1 MKVKI
6 ANLPKGY
13 KVFNGKIIRTMKEGG
28 STNKTLKAVSRD
40 KANLEAEKG
49 ETALTDLN
57 NEGSFELYNIGGK
70 RHTEGGTPLNLPE
83 QSFVF
88 SDTRK
93 MLLSTE
99 ELKTLGIDSKT
110 KMTPAEASKK
120 FPLNKYIE
128 ILEDKTS
135 DKISVDTAEEMIN
148 ANKIK
153 LSQIA
158 FLQESKKDFQD
169 GLPVA
174 AYPFLISKG
183 INPQE
188 LEAKIAEKNA
198 PQQMQSPEMSQ
209 EQMAMGPQQGAL
221 QQFTGPPQGGMPP
234 MGPQGGMPPEMMAA
248 QEMPPMGRYGTEL
261 PQAMFGMAGLKYAN
275 PFMKNRDEKLQKDVS
290 DMMGMAKTFAGGMAY
305 GGATHKMPDGT
316 VHPGATHEDYMN
328 NMSMYAQKG
337 VEMYKNPQMMQNG
350 GPPDIAKAMQLSANP
365 ASGIMGAIKDGTAN
379 NAMSAWFS
387 GDVNGWA
394 NAGPARYGTEV
405 PKYQGGGTSKVIK
418 NALDDVVKGIKK
430 VPYKIQ
436 AFPTNVGKFVNRT
449 TNTNLNPLMF
459 DPMDNVLISKGGN
472 SRPNIGINTQGVGNL
487 TITPDKYNSDISLG
501 DFNLNTPY
509 RDPDLRTMTQNSNFG
524 KISLMHKGL
533 NSQYALNQG
542 GLTFNPKID
551 VTLEAGS
558 TLDPSI
564 TAAQSLDIL
573 KFFNIEQA
581 NLKPWSNDIDWTTTD
596 FSNVA
601 KDFITTPKGEIV
613 YNGKKIK
620 ITSLNPQGLQ
630 ELEKARKF
638 HNQHGSN
645 SNLQY
650 QLFNNEFSGITNN
663 SQVTDWHSPLLR
675 GIGNG
680 FKGLTGLGDI
690 RIGNGLSGSKS
701 FTEYNQFPLIA
712 LTLLGGASIL
722 YNDKQNNEGEEGLL
736 ANETPFINLGIS
748 KEDYEKGLSLQQDT
762 VFEVPDETEKEIIN
776 KQDAYGDSIKD
787 YLPNDYQY
795 GGRIPTF
802 LKGGNTGTKGA
813 TLCDAYDRPLDYNPN
828 ADINKN
834 YKGPGMRNGGEP
846 FKMNQLRRFTE
857 GGPSE
862 NSYTNQLYGAPLS
875 DDTIYGG
882 TLPEVGIFGKDIQ
895 EISQEQQMLMSMRE
909 QRRFLLQE
917 YTGLTNMIQSNPNIT
932 EDPEQ
937 GEMLMMQMMQIEE
950 EIKQLDEKSDMI
962 ERQLLQD
969 RSQINPFNSEE
980 SMQQARYGGSL
991 RKFENGGE
999 PREGETYGQYM
1010 TRRGQ
1015 TPQPN
1020 NDLNAKYNATTKK
1033 FHGKAPQKYEDIQYL
1048 NIGDYQNSDPS
1059 YLSNR
1064 TDATRFPETYSNL
1077 KNYNQGTSA
1086 HNDFYNIM
1094 GGDQFQPVREA
1105 WMESTKKEL
1114 NGTGRGPRDEAGK
1127 KLWNEVKNMSNKELY
1142 SAFNKVNEFNNMA
1155 GAGTNTGADTDF
1167 YSSRFKGKD
1176 NQTTENFQKRID
1188 EFNTLT
1194 GGQGI
1199 SRKEMMAYQVMY
1211 GGLAQ
1216 LKDNGTEQQKALL
1229 KNINLRYSTNDKGSI
1244 EMKKGPNGEKRFVSQ
1259 YDGLWGDTGS
1269 TTYASAINEVDTEF
1283 DITNNVV
1290 GCTEEQKTLKMNE
1303 CLQKGMDFDERT
1315 CNCIKKTKIPP
1326 PVIPEKPRY
1335 ETFPQDDLARATKSG
1350 QFPDIINP
1358 TRQGT
1363 PDPAMVDPMYVDPRQ
1378 QLSVLES
1385 TAAAAIRAGADPSSV
1400 MGAMQD
1406 QSEKVIN
1413 QHESLNTK
1421 IYNNAM
1427 NINVPALNQFTKSA
1441 MDNEKNYI
1449 DQTAMAMGNYQT
1461 EYKDAEDA
1469 LLEVEQKRMSNADEM
1484 YIRNLENPNYWY
1496 SPQDHNIE
1504 FYNDKNIT
1512 GQQTNE
1518 QTFDSLYASCKELL
1532 GGGTTEPE
1540 NKDILEC
1547 VKQKQGAKTTTT
1559 PLNTTPASELASLG
1573 LEVKSFAKRQKE
1585 LEQSR
1590 KKLRKWITG
1599 H

>member
-128 ILEDKTS
+128 ILEDTTS

-158 FLQESKKDFQD
+158 FLQESKKDFKD

-198 PQQMQSPEMSQ
+198 PQQMQSPQMSQ

-248 QEMPPMGRYGTEL
+248 QGMPP
-261 PQAMFGMAGLKYAN
+261 QGMQ
-275 PFMKNRDEKLQKDVS
+275 E
-290 DMMGMAKTFAGGMAY
+290 
-305 GGATHKMPDGT
+305 
-316 VHPGATHEDYMN
+316 
-328 NMSMYAQKG
+328 
-337 VEMYKNPQMMQNG
+337 PQMMQNG
-350 GPPDIAKAMQLSANP
+350 GPQDIAKAMQLSANP
-365 ASGIMGAIKDGTAN
+365 ASGITGAIKDGTAN

-405 PKYQGGGTSKVIK
+405 PKYQGGGGKANTVLK
-418 NALDDVVKGIKK
+418 ALWEGVKK
-430 VPYKIQ
+430 VPYQIQ
-436 AFPTNVGKFVNRT
+436 NIPRNTGAFFNKYTPASLNPGKF
-449 TNTNLNPLMF
+449 NLT
-459 DPMDNVLISKGGN
+459 DNVFISKGGN
-472 SRPNIGINTQGVGNL
+472 KMPNINVNTDGIGNL
-487 TITPDKYNSDISLG
+487 NMMAKQNTADFSLSN
-501 DFNLNTPY
+501 FNLNTRY
-509 RDPDLRTMTQNSNFG
+509 RNTDLKTMTEQADLG
-524 KISLMHKGL
+524 RISLMHKGL
-533 NSQYALNQG
+533 NSQYALDKG
-542 GLTFNPKID
+542 GLTFNPEIN

-564 TAAQSLDIL
+564 TAGQSLDIL
-573 KFFNIEQA
+573 KFFNIEKA
-581 NLKPWSNDIDWTTTD
+581 NLKPWSNDIEWTTTD
-596 FSNVA
+596 LSKVA
-601 KDFITTPKGEIV
+601 KDFEMLPTGEIV
-613 YNGKKIK
+613 YNGNKIK
-620 ITSLNPQGLQ
+620 LTSLNPLGLQ
-630 ELEKARKF
+630 QLEKARKF
-638 HNQHGSN
+638 HNQGGNN

-650 QLFNNEFSGITNN
+650 QLFDNEFSGITNN
-663 SQVTDWHSPLLR
+663 PQVTDWHSPLFR
-675 GIGNG
+675 SIGNKFSG
-680 FKGLTGLGDI
+680 YTGLGDI
-690 RIGNGLSGSKS
+690 RIGNGLPGSKS
-701 FTEYNQFPLIA
+701 FADYNQFPLIA
-712 LTLLGGASIL
+712 LTLLGTGAYL
-722 YNDKQNNEGEEGLL
+722 YNDKLDNELEEGLL
-736 ANETPFINLGIS
+736 ANRTPWISLGIS
-748 KEDYEKGLSLQQDT
+748 KEEYEKGLSLQQDT
-762 VFEVPDETEKEIIN
+762 VFEVPDKTEAEIIN
-776 KQDAYGDSIKD
+776 KQNAHRDSIKR
-787 YLPNDYQY
+787 YIPRDYQY
-795 GGRIPTF
+795 GGMIPTF
-802 LKGGNTGTKGA
+802 LKGGSTGTKGA
-813 TLCDAYDRPLDYNPN
+813 VLCDAYDRPLEYNPN

-846 FKMNQLRRFTE
+846 FRMDQLRRFTD
-857 GGPSE
+857 GGASE
-862 NSYTNQLYGAPLS
+862 NPYANQLYGAPLS
-875 DDTIYGG
+875 DDTISGG
-882 TLPEVGIFGKDIQ
+882 TLPEVGVFGESHQ
-895 EISQEQQMLMSMRE
+895 QISQEEQMLMNMRE
-909 QRRFLLQE
+909 QRRSLLQK
-917 YTGLTNMIQSNPNIT
+917 YHGLTNIIQSNPNII

-937 GEMLMMQMMQIEE
+937 GEMLMMQITQIEE
-950 EIKQLDEKSDMI
+950 AITKLDEKSDMI

-969 RSQINPFNSEE
+969 RSQINPFNSEDG
-980 SMQQARYGGSL
+980 MQQARYGGSL
-991 RKFENGGE
+991 RKFQSGG
-999 PREGETYGQYM
+999 PTNGETYRQYM
-1010 TRRGQ
+1010 TRINQ
-1015 TPQPN
+1015 PLSPN
-1020 NDLNAKYNATTKK
+1020 NDPNAIYNTTTEK
-1033 FHGKAPQKYEDIQYL
+1033 FHGKIARDVSDITYD
-1048 NIGDYQNSDPS
+1048 NIGDYGNSTPS
-1059 YLSNR
+1059 YLSDR
-1064 TDATRFPETYSNL
+1064 SDETTFHSTYDNL
-1077 KNYNQGTSA
+1077 ENYNKGTQA

-1094 GGDQFQPVREA
+1094 GGDDFQPIRKA
-1105 WMESTKKEL
+1105 WMKSTKKEL
-1114 NGTGRGPRDEAGK
+1114 NNHTRGPKDHAGQQI
-1127 KLWNEVKNMSNKELY
+1127 WAEVKNMSDQELY
-1142 SAFNKVNEFNNMA
+1142 AAFNKVNEFNNMA
-1155 GAGTNTGADTDF
+1155 GAGTNTGASTDY
-1167 YSSRFKGKD
+1167 YSKRFKGND
-1176 NQTTENFQKRID
+1176 GIGANDFQTRMD
-1188 EFNTLT
+1188 DFNKLT
-1194 GGQGI
+1194 GGKGVT
-1199 SRKEMMAYQVMY
+1199 RKEMMAYQVMY

-1216 LKDNGTEQQKALL
+1216 LKDNGNQQEKDLL
-1229 KNINLRYSTNDKGSI
+1229 KNIQLRYSINDTGSI
-1244 EMKKGPNGEKRFVSQ
+1244 EMKDSSTGGKQYISQ
-1259 YDGLWGDTGS
+1259 YDGFWGDTGS

-1283 DITNNVV
+1283 GLTTNVV

-1303 CLQKGMDFDERT
+1303 CLEKNMGFDDRK
-1315 CNCIKKTKIPP
+1315 CKCIEKTKIPP
-1326 PVIPEKPRY
+1326 PIIPEKPRY
-1335 ETFPQDDLARATKSG
+1335 ETFPQDDLARAVKSG
-1350 QFPDIINP
+1350 QFPDLINP
-1358 TRQGT
+1358 TRRGT

-1385 TAAAAIRAGADPSSV
+1385 TAAAAIRSGADPSLV

-1413 QHESLNTK
+1413 EHEALNTK
-1421 IYNNAM
+1421 IYNNGM

-1469 LLEVEQKRMSNADEM
+1469 LLEVEQKRMGNADDM
-1484 YIRNLENPNYWY
+1484 YIRNLRNPNYFY
-1496 SPQDHNIE
+1496 SPQNHNIE
-1504 FYNDKNIT
+1504 FYNEKNLT
-1512 GQQTNE
+1512 GQQTKE
-1518 QTFDSLYASCKELL
+1518 QTFDSLYASCKTLL
-1532 GGGTTEPE
+1532 EGGGGTAE
-1540 NKDILEC
+1540 NKDILDC
-1547 VKQKQGAKTTTT
+1547 VKQKQSATTTT
-1559 PLNTTPASELASLG
+1559 PPLNTTPASEQASLG